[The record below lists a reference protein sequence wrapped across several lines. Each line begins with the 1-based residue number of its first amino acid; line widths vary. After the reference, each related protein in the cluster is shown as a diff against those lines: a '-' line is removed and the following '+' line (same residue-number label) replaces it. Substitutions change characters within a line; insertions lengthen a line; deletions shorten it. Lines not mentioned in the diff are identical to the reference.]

1 MNAPMR
7 LVFVVCEGQTE
18 ETFVRDLL
26 APAFYPQLNLIGQ
39 IIETSSGHKG
49 GGLVYERV
57 KKHLK
62 NSLNKNSRPVV
73 TTLIDLYKLDN
84 GFPGYHEAKDRP
96 LEQRLT
102 ILNDALHEDI
112 IALTGCPPGY
122 FLPYIQP
129 YEFEALL
136 FSDVPALVNLE
147 TGWTNAEPKL
157 QAVRDSAET
166 PEHINDGP
174 TTKPAAHL
182 QQHLIQP
189 NYRKP
194 LHGPRAAERIG
205 LAKIEQQCHYFSAW
219 LASLRELAD
228 LGAGEAD

>member
-1 MNAPMR
+1 MR

-18 ETFVRDLL
+18 ETFIRDLL
-26 APAFYPQLNLIGQ
+26 APAFYPQINLIGQ

-62 NSLNKNSRPVV
+62 NSLNKNSQPVV
-73 TTLIDLYKLDN
+73 TTLIDLYKLDKD
-84 GFPGYHEAKDRP
+84 FPGYRETAGKP
-96 LEQRLT
+96 LHQRLKM
-102 ILNDALHEDI
+102 LNDALHKDI
-112 IALTGCPPGY
+112 VALTGCPPSH

-136 FSDVPALVNLE
+136 FSDVSALTGLE
-147 TGWTNAEPKL
+147 AEWASAEPKL

-166 PEHINDGP
+166 PEHINDSP

-182 QQHLIQP
+182 ERHLKQP
-189 NYRKP
+189 SYRKT
-194 LHGPRAAERIG
+194 LHGPRAAKQIG
-205 LAKIEQQCHYFSAW
+205 LAKIEQECRYFAGW
-219 LASLRELAD
+219 LAALRQLA
-228 LGAGEAD
+228 